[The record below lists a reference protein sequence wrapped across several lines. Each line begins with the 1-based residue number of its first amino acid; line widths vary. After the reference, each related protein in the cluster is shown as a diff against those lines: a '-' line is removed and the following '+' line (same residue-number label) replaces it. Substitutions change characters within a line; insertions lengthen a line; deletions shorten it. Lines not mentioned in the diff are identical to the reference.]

1 MIWRSGGKL
10 SFCNSYSGSSN
21 SPIGGKFLSGIPG
34 TETSLRETITSTA
47 FPLPAKAALIRWI
60 VVETPF
66 TSSSVSVNHALFV
79 FSNSGGRSPL
89 SSMEASRRRSRGG
102 VRKA

>member
-1 MIWRSGGKL
+1 MICRSGGKL
-10 SFCNSYSGSSN
+10 SFCNSYSGNSN

-34 TETSLRETITSTA
+34 TETSLRDTMTSTA
-47 FPLPAKAALIRWI
+47 FPFAARAPLMRWI

-66 TSSSVSVNHALFV
+66 TSSSVSVNQARRVLR
-79 FSNSGGRSPL
+79 NSPGRSPR
-89 SSMEASRRRSRGG
+89 SNMEASRRRSRGG